1 MNQKNLKRR
10 YIRELLWSMVA
21 YTFIL
26 IASLTILKQ
35 GWIQMRGFIIAISLA
50 PVIPVGFVLLAI
62 MRALRDSD
70 ELQQRIQ
77 LLATAFSA
85 ALTGFITFSYGFLE
99 NIGFP
104 KFPTFLVFP
113 MLIAIWGISLGYF
126 SRKYQ

>member
-1 MNQKNLKRR
+1 MNQKNLMRR